1 MLRCSEGKER
11 MAAALR
17 VKGSGLS
24 KEEGPGRMAAGEADP
39 RGTGLSG
46 KSCSDI

>member
-1 MLRCSEGKER
+1 

-17 VKGSGLS
+17 VEGSGLS
-24 KEEGPGRMAAGEADP
+24 KEEGPGRTAAGEADPRGWVP